1 MQFTFLNI
9 NLQSG
14 GAERQISN
22 MIKWLSNENYSIQLI
37 TFYPEKKPAY
47 DLPSNIEM
55 ISLLKSSSETNY
67 FIKFFKIFI
76 LAYRLKLLVREKGL
90 KSVLSF
96 NHRPNYI
103 NVLSK
108 LFFRS
113 RHQSIL
119 FEQIYPSRQ
128 YNRFT
133 INGFIN
139 WYLTL
144 FLYKRASYIIPNS
157 KDIAND
163 LTINFGVSK
172 KRVTSIYNP
181 VDIETINNS
190 AHIINE
196 KHKVFLQENLSKFKF
211 IAIGRLSYQK
221 NYDLMINSFKK
232 SGLSDRAILIIVGI
246 GEDEQ
251 KIQKLIDTL
260 GLNNAVFL
268 LGHTYNPFYLLNNS
282 DCYLLASRFEGFP
295 NSLLEALSLGVPT
308 IAVDCKSG
316 PREIFNV
323 DLEEHLNGK
332 YLVTQNGILVQNF
345 DEEALS
351 DAMNLLYNDSVL
363 RESIRVHSK
372 NRIKDFSIEKSL
384 REHLNIIEKII
395 ND

>member
-1 MQFTFLNI
+1 
-9 NLQSG
+9 
-14 GAERQISN
+14 

-37 TFYPEKKPAY
+37 TFYPEEKPAY
-47 DLPSNIEM
+47 DLPSYVEM
-55 ISLLKSSSETNY
+55 ISLMKSSSETNY
-67 FIKFFKIFI
+67 FIKFFQIFI
-76 LAYRLKLLVREKGL
+76 LAYRLKLLVKEREFE
-90 KSVLSF
+90 SILSF

-108 LFFRS
+108 LLFGS

-128 YNRFT
+128 YNRVT

-144 FLYKRASYIIPNS
+144 FLYKRASYVIPNS

-163 LTINFGVSK
+163 LVTNFGVSK

-181 VDIETINNS
+181 VDIEAINNS

-196 KHKVFLQENLSKFKF
+196 KHKVFLQANETKFKF

-221 NYDLMINSFKK
+221 NYELMINSFKQ
-232 SGLSDRAILIIVGI
+232 SGLSDMAILTIVGI

-251 KIQKLIDTL
+251 KIQTLINTL
-260 GLNNAVFL
+260 GLNHAVYL
-268 LGHTYNPFYLLNNS
+268 LGHTYNPFYILNNS

-295 NSLLEALSLGVPT
+295 NSLLEALSLGIPA

-323 DLEEHLNGK
+323 DLEDHLEGK
-332 YLVTQNGILVQNF
+332 YLVTKNGVLVQNL
-345 DEEALS
+345 DEGALS
-351 DAMNLLYNDSVL
+351 DAMNLVFNDASL
-363 RESIRVHSK
+363 RESIRIHSK
-372 NRIKDFSIEKSL
+372 IRIQDFSMEKSL
-384 REHLNIIEKII
+384 REHLELIEKIV

>member
-1 MQFTFLNI
+1 MKFTFLSI

-37 TFYPEKKPAY
+37 TFYPEEKPAY
-47 DLPSNIEM
+47 DLPSNVEM
-55 ISLLKSSSETNY
+55 ISLMKSSSETNY
-67 FIKFFKIFI
+67 FIKFFQIFI
-76 LAYRLKLLVREKGL
+76 LAYKLKLLVKERDF
-90 KSVLSF
+90 KSILSF

-108 LFFRS
+108 LLFGS

-128 YNRFT
+128 YNRVT

-144 FLYKRASYIIPNS
+144 FLYKRASYVIPNS
-157 KDIAND
+157 KDITND
-163 LTINFGVSK
+163 LVTNFGVSK

-181 VDIETINNS
+181 VDIEAINNS

-196 KHKVFLQENLSKFKF
+196 KHKVFLQANETKFKF
-211 IAIGRLSYQK
+211 IAIGRLSFQK
-221 NYDLMINSFKK
+221 NYELMINSFKQ
-232 SGLSDRAILIIVGI
+232 SGLSDRAILTIVGI

-251 KIQKLIDTL
+251 KIQTLINTL
-260 GLNNAVFL
+260 GLNHAVYL
-268 LGHTYNPFYLLNNS
+268 LGHTYNPFYILNNS

-295 NSLLEALSLGVPT
+295 NSLLEALSLGIPA

-323 DLEEHLNGK
+323 DLEDHLDGK
-332 YLVTQNGILVQNF
+332 YLVTKNGVLVQNL
-345 DEEALS
+345 DEGALS
-351 DAMNLLYNDSVL
+351 DAMNLVFNDAAL
-363 RESIRVHSK
+363 RESIRIHSK
-372 NRIKDFSIEKSL
+372 NRIQDFSMEKSL
-384 REHLNIIEKII
+384 REHLELIEKIV

>member
-1 MQFTFLNI
+1 MKFTFLNI

-37 TFYPEKKPAY
+37 TFYPEEKPAY
-47 DLPSNIEM
+47 DLPSNVEM
-55 ISLLKSSSETNY
+55 ISLMKSSSETNY
-67 FIKFFKIFI
+67 FIKFFQIFI
-76 LAYRLKLLVREKGL
+76 LAYKLKLLVKGRDF
-90 KSVLSF
+90 KSILSF

-108 LFFRS
+108 LLFGS

-128 YNRFT
+128 YNRVT

-144 FLYKRASYIIPNS
+144 FLYKRASYVIPNS

-163 LTINFGVSK
+163 LVTNFGVSK

-181 VDIETINNS
+181 VDIEAINYS

-196 KHKVFLQENLSKFKF
+196 KHKVFLQANETKFKF
-211 IAIGRLSYQK
+211 IAIGRLSFQK
-221 NYDLMINSFKK
+221 NYELMINSFKQ
-232 SGLSDRAILIIVGI
+232 SGLSDRAILTIVGI

-251 KIQKLIDTL
+251 KIQKLINTL
-260 GLNNAVFL
+260 GLNNAVYL
-268 LGHTYNPFYLLNNS
+268 LGHTYNPFYILNNS

-295 NSLLEALSLGVPT
+295 NSLLEALSLGIPA

-323 DLEEHLNGK
+323 DLEDHLDGK
-332 YLVTQNGILVQNF
+332 YLVTKNGVLVQNL
-345 DEEALS
+345 DEGALS
-351 DAMNLLYNDSVL
+351 DAMNLVFNDADL
-363 RESIRVHSK
+363 RESIRIHSK
-372 NRIKDFSIEKSL
+372 NRIQDFSMEKSL
-384 REHLNIIEKII
+384 REHLELIEKIV